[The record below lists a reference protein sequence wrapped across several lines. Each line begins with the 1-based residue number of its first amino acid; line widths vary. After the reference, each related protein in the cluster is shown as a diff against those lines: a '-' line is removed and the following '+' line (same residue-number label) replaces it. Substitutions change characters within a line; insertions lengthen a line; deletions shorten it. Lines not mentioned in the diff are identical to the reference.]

1 MNSLSINISS
11 VSNLLSIFYGVV
23 GNTTQKTIESLQENI
38 VSLQKTNRLI
48 GELSE
53 SIWHEQ
59 DIEFAN
65 KELKK
70 IITLHK
76 LITFSYEGMKIIAL
90 NQVKNQINSSNNSF
104 TETEQYIE
112 DYINEFEKLLLG
124 IQSIK
129 NIVENIIRNQENPQQ
144 YETSTKE
151 IFEKPIWEDNNDER
165 TLESIRKKAW
175 QRTF

>member
-23 GNTTQKTIESLQENI
+23 ANTTNRTIENLQENRI
-38 VSLQKTNRLI
+38 SLQKTNKLI
-48 GELSE
+48 EKLAE
-53 SIWHEQ
+53 SIWQEQ

-65 KELKK
+65 QEVKK
-70 IITLHK
+70 ISTLHR
-76 LITFSYEGMKIIAL
+76 LISFSYEGMKVITT
-90 NQVKNQINSSNNSF
+90 QQINSSSSL

-129 NIVENIIRNQENPQQ
+129 NIVENIIRTQENPQQ
-144 YETSTKE
+144 YETSAKE
-151 IFEKPIWEDNNDER
+151 IFEKPIWEDDNDER

>member
-23 GNTTQKTIESLQENI
+23 ANTTNRTIENLQENRI
-38 VSLQKTNRLI
+38 SLQKTNKLI
-48 GELSE
+48 EELAE
-53 SIWHEQ
+53 SIWQEQ

-65 KELKK
+65 QEVKK
-70 IITLHK
+70 ISTLHK
-76 LITFSYEGMKIIAL
+76 LISFSYEGMKVITT
-90 NQVKNQINSSNNSF
+90 QQINSSSSL

-129 NIVENIIRNQENPQQ
+129 NIVENIIRTQENPQQ
-144 YETSTKE
+144 YETSAKE
-151 IFEKPIWEDNNDER
+151 IFEKPIWEDDNDER